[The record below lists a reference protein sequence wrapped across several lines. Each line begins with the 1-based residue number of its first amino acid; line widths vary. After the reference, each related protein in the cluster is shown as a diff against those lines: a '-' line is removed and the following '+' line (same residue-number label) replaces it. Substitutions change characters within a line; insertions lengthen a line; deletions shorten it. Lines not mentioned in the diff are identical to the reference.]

1 MNMPSCRLA
10 SLCKN
15 WWSDWRTGLGLI
27 FCYISERCDKDPL
40 YMHAMEILV
49 RPGQTLWFMEMRH
62 NKEKRH
68 EHATSVVICFCRQCW
83 PHRPVSTPL
92 PSGHFYDLWLFI
104 CTLEGHTESCV
115 LEICCQIVQ
124 GSTFFGVFKCGMKG
138 IMNVKYEWCLNMCCY
153 RLNVWSPEIIWIILE

>member
-1 MNMPSCRLA
+1 MNMPSCQLA

-104 CTLEGHTESCV
+104 C
-115 LEICCQIVQ
+115 
-124 GSTFFGVFKCGMKG
+124 
-138 IMNVKYEWCLNMCCY
+138 KYRTHWLQ
-153 RLNVWSPEIIWIILE
+153 RRSPWIIHFLFLRNIVTPKVKPSLFSIQIFLNQTEHTAH